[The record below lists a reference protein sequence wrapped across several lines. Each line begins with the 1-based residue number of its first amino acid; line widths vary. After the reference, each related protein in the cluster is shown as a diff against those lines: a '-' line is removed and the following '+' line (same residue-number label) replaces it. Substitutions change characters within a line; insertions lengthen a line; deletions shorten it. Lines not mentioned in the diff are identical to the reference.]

1 MGKQIVYWI
10 TYDKFLFLA
19 NCAVENGLCIIKKTA
34 AQIVRGKTDI
44 VTPDKSTY
52 YFAPPSFDSAEQNL
66 SAAAYRGQL
75 IEIGFS
81 PIDHDSQIIHRSRI
95 YLGTGFYNEDGEFI
109 KANDGLAAVYNK
121 LVKQLKRIAP
131 YTELTDMI
139 NDKEWIHKEYVC
151 SECLVYRQSGYSLK
165 M

>member
-10 TYDKFLFLA
+10 TYDHFLPLV

-34 AQIVRGKTDI
+34 TQIVGGKTDI

-52 YFAPPSFDSAEQNL
+52 YFAPLSFDSTRQSISF
-66 SAAAYRGQL
+66 SACCGQV
-75 IEIGFS
+75 IEAGFS
-81 PIDHDSQIIHRSRI
+81 TIDHGSHIIHRNRV
-95 YLGTGFYNEDGEFI
+95 YLGTGFYNENGEYI
-109 KANDGLAAVYNK
+109 KASDNLVAVYNK

-139 NDKEWIHKEYVC
+139 NGKEWIHKEYVC
-151 SECLVYRQSGYSLK
+151 PECLAYRNDGYCLR